1 MLKKSSKGNLR
12 PFPNLLNPIDSN
24 PLSWF
29 NLTLKD
35 IKTRYESSAVLMGH
49 YLIILV
55 HDESLEENDEPVHP
69 EITNESD
76 PEKEPAVLI
85 AVNLRDSS
93 IQEARVPAHLFFYH
107 QSYTFTKYKDDQIIK
122 FGGRR
127 NNGLVAQP
135 IVRITVT
142 SFQRKI

>member
-1 MLKKSSKGNLR
+1 
-12 PFPNLLNPIDSN
+12 
-24 PLSWF
+24 
-29 NLTLKD
+29 
-35 IKTRYESSAVLMGH
+35 MGH

-93 IQEARVPAHLFFYH
+93 IQEARVPAHLFLYH